1 MSSSPSAQ
9 LEYFLSCSNLGIL
22 TRKMVGSCCYYTTKR
37 RETRFVLLLCFN
49 IIRGLFYVRY
59 CVVEEESPRRCSVI
73 KLSSVAMSTLAS
85 QRPTKHI
92 PLQQMHHQIIV
103 ACPQSGI
110 PSSHIA
116 RPTQLGYIFCD

>member
-9 LEYFLSCSNLGIL
+9 LKYFLSCSNLGIL
-22 TRKMVGSCCYYTTKR
+22 TRKMVGSCCYYHQKK

-49 IIRGLFYVRY
+49 IIRGLFYVR
-59 CVVEEESPRRCSVI
+59 CSVVEEESPRRCSVI

-85 QRPTKHI
+85 ERPTKHI

-116 RPTQLGYIFCD
+116 RPTQLGVIFCD

>member
-1 MSSSPSAQ
+1 
-9 LEYFLSCSNLGIL
+9 
-22 TRKMVGSCCYYTTKR
+22 MVGSCCYYTTKR

-85 QRPTKHI
+85 QKHI

-116 RPTQLGYIFCD
+116 RPTQLGVIFCG

>member
-59 CVVEEESPRRCSVI
+59 CVVKEESPRRCSVI

-85 QRPTKHI
+85 QRPTKTHSFAANAS
-92 PLQQMHHQIIV
+92 PNHCSMSPKWNSFVTYCKADPAWLYF
-103 ACPQSGI
+103 
-110 PSSHIA
+110 
-116 RPTQLGYIFCD
+116 L